1 MEGKNSGN
9 TKYQKAY
16 TGYRMRRGILIVLE
30 WIVVFSMTAAV
41 WYMTQS
47 LRLALFV
54 GLSLAGMA
62 VIAELQHRVDDRYI
76 SGIIAELARLIDAL
90 SELTERDIFPENE
103 DTLVSKLQSKL
114 VKLVKV
120 LRKRQQ
126 VAEQDKENVKTL
138 VSDISHQL
146 KTPIANLRMYTDF
159 LQDETLTA
167 EQRKEYME
175 VLCVSVERLSFLSE
189 SMIKIS
195 RLESGLIQLHAE
207 RQSLNETVMQ
217 AVKAAYSRA
226 RSAGVEI
233 KYKNEEAHDIVITH
247 DRNWT
252 AEAIFNLLDNGIKYA
267 PNRAADQG
275 EPGAEQSANHSVLTL
290 RLRRLGTFAVVEVED
305 ENGAIP
311 EEEQTKI
318 FTRFYRGRNSRNKEG
333 IGVGLYLS
341 REIAVRQGGYMNLR
355 TTPHGNIFSVY
366 IYDSM

>member
-1 MEGKNSGN
+1 MDDKNSGN

-16 TGYRMRRGILIVLE
+16 TGYRMCRSILTVLE
-30 WIVVFSMTAAV
+30 WVVVFSVAAV
-41 WYMTQS
+41 VRYKTHSW
-47 LRLALFV
+47 RLALFV
-54 GLSLAGMA
+54 GLSLAVMA

-103 DTLVSKLQSKL
+103 DTLVSKLQGKL

-126 VAEQDKENVKTL
+126 AEERDKENVKSL

-159 LQDETLTA
+159 LQDETLSP

-175 VLCVSVERLSFLSE
+175 VLCISVERLSFLSE

-195 RLESGLIQLHAE
+195 RLESGLISLHAE
-207 RQSLNETVMQ
+207 RQSLNGTIMQ

-226 RSAGVEI
+226 REAGVEI
-233 KYKNEEAHDIVITH
+233 RYENEEANDVVIAH

-267 PNRAADQG
+267 PERQAARNETG
-275 EPGAEQSANHSVLTL
+275 EAQSENNPVLTL
-290 RLRRLGTFAVVEVED
+290 RLRKLGTFAVVEVED

-318 FTRFYRGRNSRNKEG
+318 FTRFYRGKNSRDKEG

-355 TTPHGNIFSVY
+355 TTSRGNIFSVY